1 MEEKENVSSS
11 LQKDESFLWPT
22 APPSAEVSPVLVCYP
37 SERGKLQCSRKV
49 SNVLGLNT
57 LMVFSINVGLSPTP
71 WPLRAA
77 VCHPLK
83 MFRSLFIP
91 VKPPQWTSINH
102 ITWTHFMCMAPCYLG
117 GMTPRDF
124 IWSDVNG
131 FDYTVMIN
139 LSCSVLWL
147 SRWWLEIK
155 SSLTPST
162 QGSLFM
168 PAATSWSTTQ
178 DATR

>member
-1 MEEKENVSSS
+1 M
-11 LQKDESFLWPT
+11 
-22 APPSAEVSPVLVCYP
+22 SAVLVCYP
-37 SERGKLQCSRKV
+37 TERGKLQCSRKV
-49 SNVLGLNT
+49 SNVLGLDT

-77 VCHPLK
+77 VYHPLK

-91 VKPPQWTSINH
+91 VKPAQWTSINH

-139 LSCSVLWL
+139 SSCSVLWL